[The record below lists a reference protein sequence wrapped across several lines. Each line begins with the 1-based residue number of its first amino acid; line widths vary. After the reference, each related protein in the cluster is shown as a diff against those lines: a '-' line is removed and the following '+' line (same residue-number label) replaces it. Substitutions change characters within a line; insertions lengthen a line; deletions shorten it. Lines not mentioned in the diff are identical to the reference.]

1 MFAALA
7 LLAEAAAPVLTGIIG
22 GPFAC
27 EGGQQITL
35 RVGGALAPPRG
46 RAAGGFHGPAP
57 ARGEWS
63 RCMWE
68 GPSKSEDVGP

>member
-1 MFAALA
+1 MWRVAALAALA
-7 LLAEAAAPVLTGIIG
+7 LLAEAAAPVLMGIIG

-46 RAAGGFHGPAP
+46 RARADLACVHRPSA

-63 RCMWE
+63 RCVWD
-68 GPSKSEDVGP
+68 GP